1 MIKRLQ
7 LVPMRNC
14 DSFVYLQTATL
25 YFSHVTRALL
35 LNLAPYKTKELCR
48 PRAAH
53 LQTLWG
59 SHPSAL
65 LCVSRLLGA
74 MQRNEKDSFIKT
86 RQTGT
91 HHATFEMQ
99 IAPK

>member
-25 YFSHVTRALL
+25 YFSPVTRALL
-35 LNLAPYKTKELCR
+35 LNLTPYKTKELCR

-65 LCVSRLLGA
+65 LGFLVRCNA
-74 MQRNEKDSFIKT
+74 NEKDSFIKS